1 MMRSNAPT
9 TTIPNADTR
18 SICHSVGPRVIDS
31 EESVAE
37 PNRGTADSGGHRNN
51 PPILLRESDPTG
63 GTNAVIF
70 SATWLG

>member
-1 MMRSNAPT
+1 MRSSAPT

-37 PNRGTADSGGHRNN
+37 PNRGTATGRV
-51 PPILLRESDPTG
+51 RPTDV
-63 GTNAVIF
+63 A
-70 SATWLG
+70 AAR

>member
-9 TTIPNADTR
+9 PTIPNADTR

-37 PNRGTADSGGHRNN
+37 PNRGTQAGTTRALLVGVRVEDHDASSG
-51 PPILLRESDPTG
+51 L
-63 GTNAVIF
+63 VV
-70 SATWLG
+70 WL